1 MNRKTE
7 KRMKNYF
14 IGLAALVA
22 VAIFAT
28 SRASAQELGQTIPTI
43 SVNGSSQLKVQP
55 DEIYI
60 SIKLD
65 ENDTKGKV
73 TLEEQRRNMFA
84 ALKKAGVDAEKQLSV
99 VDMNSSYY
107 RRRGALA
114 VTQYELKVATAEAVS
129 KVFEA
134 LEKAGIPNVNV
145 SRTAYSKMEELR
157 TEARKAAII
166 NAQQRARELAE
177 AVGQSIGACYEINDY
192 TTTTQPVVYRSKVM
206 LANSAS
212 LDAVAEE
219 AEPNV
224 EFEQIVV
231 SYNISAK
238 FLLNLK

>member
-1 MNRKTE
+1 M
-7 KRMKNYF
+7 KRIVIGVFALLAF
-14 IGLAALVA
+14 IT
-22 VAIFAT
+22 FT
-28 SRASAQELGQTIPTI
+28 TTDTSAQELGATIPTV
-43 SVNGSSQLKVQP
+43 SVNGSSQLKVLP

-65 ENDTKGKV
+65 ESDTKGKV

-99 VDMNSSYY
+99 VDMNSSFY

-114 VTQYELKVATAEAVS
+114 VTQYVLKVATAEQVG

-145 SRTAYSKMEELR
+145 TRTAYSKMEELR
-157 TEARKAAII
+157 SEARKAAIV

-192 TTTTQPVVYRSKVM
+192 TTTTQPVVYRSKMM

-212 LDAVAEE
+212 LDAAAEE

-231 SYNISAK
+231 SYNVSAK

>member
-1 MNRKTE
+1 M
-7 KRMKNYF
+7 KRIVIGVFALLAF
-14 IGLAALVA
+14 IT
-22 VAIFAT
+22 FT
-28 SRASAQELGQTIPTI
+28 TTDTTAQELGQTIPTI
-43 SVNGSSQLKVQP
+43 SVNGSSQLKVLP

-60 SIKLD
+60 TIKLD
-65 ENDTKGKV
+65 ESDTKGKV

-84 ALKKAGVDAEKQLSV
+84 ALKKAGVDAEKQLAV

-107 RRRGALA
+107 RRKGSLA
-114 VTQYELKVATAEAVS
+114 VTQYELKVATAEAVR

-145 SRTAYSKMEELR
+145 TRTAYSKMEELR
-157 TEARKAAII
+157 SEARKAAMV

-177 AVGQSIGACYEINDY
+177 AVGQSVGACYEINDY
-192 TTTTQPVVYRSKVM
+192 TTTTQPVVYRSNKLM
-206 LANSAS
+206 MAS
-212 LDAVAEE
+212 GAALDGATEE

-231 SYNISAK
+231 SYNVSAK

>member
-1 MNRKTE
+1 M
-7 KRMKNYF
+7 KRIITGVFALLAF
-14 IGLAALVA
+14 IT
-22 VAIFAT
+22 FT
-28 SRASAQELGQTIPTI
+28 TTDTSAQELGGTIPTV
-43 SVNGSSQLKVQP
+43 SVNGSSQVKVLP

-65 ENDTKGKV
+65 ESDTKGKV
-73 TLEEQRRNMFA
+73 TLEEQRRSMFA

-99 VDMNSSYY
+99 VDMNSSFY

-114 VTQYELKVATAEAVS
+114 VTQYELKVATAEQVG

-145 SRTAYSKMEELR
+145 TRTAYSKMEELR
-157 TEARKAAII
+157 SEARKAAII

-192 TTTTQPVVYRSKVM
+192 TTTTQPVVYRSKMM

-212 LDAVAEE
+212 LDAATEE

-231 SYNISAK
+231 SYNVSAK

>member
-1 MNRKTE
+1 M
-7 KRMKNYF
+7 KRIIFGVVALLTF
-14 IGLAALVA
+14 IA
-22 VAIFAT
+22 FTTTDAT
-28 SRASAQELGQTIPTI
+28 AQELGQTIPTV
-43 SVNGSSQLKVQP
+43 SVNGSAQLKVLP

-60 SIKLD
+60 TIKLD
-65 ENDTKGKV
+65 EGDTKGKV

-84 ALKKAGVDAEKQLSV
+84 ALKKVGVDAEKQLAV
-99 VDMNSSYY
+99 VDMSSSYY

-114 VTQYELKVATAEAVS
+114 VTQYELKVATAEQVG

-134 LEKAGIPNVNV
+134 LEKVGIPNVNV
-145 SRTAYSKMEELR
+145 TRTAYSKMEELR
-157 TEARKAAII
+157 SEARKAAMV

-177 AVGQSIGACYEINDY
+177 AVGQSVGACYEINDY

-206 LANSAS
+206 MANAA
-212 LDAVAEE
+212 LDGVAEE

>member
-1 MNRKTE
+1 
-7 KRMKNYF
+7 MKKIF
-14 IGLAALVA
+14 IGAFALLAFFALASVE
-22 VAIFAT
+22 
-28 SRASAQELGQTIPTI
+28 ASAQELGTPIPMV
-43 SVNGSSQLKVQP
+43 SVNGSAQLKVLP

-65 ENDTKGKV
+65 ESDTKGKV

-84 ALKKAGVDAEKQLSV
+84 ALKKAGVDAEKQLAV

-107 RRRGALA
+107 RRKGSLA

-129 KVFEA
+129 KVFDA

-145 SRTAYSKMEELR
+145 TRTAYSKMEELR
-157 TEARKAAII
+157 SEARKAAII

-192 TTTTQPVVYRSKVM
+192 TTTTQPVVMRSNKLM
-206 LANSAS
+206 MAS
-212 LDAVAEE
+212 GAALDGATEE

-231 SYNISAK
+231 SYNVSAK

>member
-1 MNRKTE
+1 M
-7 KRMKNYF
+7 KRIVIGVFALLAF
-14 IGLAALVA
+14 IT
-22 VAIFAT
+22 FT
-28 SRASAQELGQTIPTI
+28 TTDTSAQELGGTIPTV
-43 SVNGSSQLKVQP
+43 SVNGSSQVKVLP

-65 ENDTKGKV
+65 ESDTKGKV
-73 TLEEQRRNMFA
+73 TLEEQRRSMFA

-99 VDMNSSYY
+99 VDMNSSFY

-114 VTQYELKVATAEAVS
+114 VTQYELKVATAEQVG

-145 SRTAYSKMEELR
+145 TRTAYSKMEELR
-157 TEARKAAII
+157 SEARKAAIV

-192 TTTTQPVVYRSKVM
+192 TTTTQPVVYRSKMM

-212 LDAVAEE
+212 LDAATEE

-231 SYNISAK
+231 SYNVSAK

>member
-1 MNRKTE
+1 M
-7 KRMKNYF
+7 KRIVIGVFALLAF
-14 IGLAALVA
+14 IT
-22 VAIFAT
+22 FT
-28 SRASAQELGQTIPTI
+28 TTDTSAQELGGTIPTV
-43 SVNGSSQLKVQP
+43 SVNGSSQVKVLP

-65 ENDTKGKV
+65 ESDTKGKV
-73 TLEEQRRNMFA
+73 TLEEQRRSMFA

-99 VDMNSSYY
+99 VDMNSSFY

-114 VTQYELKVATAEAVS
+114 VTQYELKVATAEQVG

-145 SRTAYSKMEELR
+145 TRTAYSKMEELR
-157 TEARKAAII
+157 SEARKAAII

-177 AVGQSIGACYEINDY
+177 AVGQSVGACYEINDY
-192 TTTTQPVVYRSKVM
+192 TTTTQPVVYRSNKLM
-206 LANSAS
+206 MAS
-212 LDAVAEE
+212 GAALDGATEE

-231 SYNISAK
+231 SYNVSAK

>member
-1 MNRKTE
+1 M
-7 KRMKNYF
+7 KRIVIGVFALLAF
-14 IGLAALVA
+14 IT
-22 VAIFAT
+22 FT
-28 SRASAQELGQTIPTI
+28 TTDTSAQELGATIPTV
-43 SVNGSSQLKVQP
+43 SVNGSSQLKVLP

-65 ENDTKGKV
+65 ESDTKGKV
-73 TLEEQRRNMFA
+73 TLEEQRRSMFA
-84 ALKKAGVDAEKQLSV
+84 ALKKAGVDTEKQLSV
-99 VDMNSSYY
+99 VDMNSSFY

-114 VTQYELKVATAEAVS
+114 VTQYELKVATAEQVG

-145 SRTAYSKMEELR
+145 TRTAYSKMEELR
-157 TEARKAAII
+157 SEARKAAIV

-192 TTTTQPVVYRSKVM
+192 TTTTQPVVYRSKMM

-212 LDAVAEE
+212 LDAAAEE

-231 SYNISAK
+231 SYNVSAK

>member
-1 MNRKTE
+1 M
-7 KRMKNYF
+7 KRIVIGVFALLAF
-14 IGLAALVA
+14 ITL
-22 VAIFAT
+22 T
-28 SRASAQELGQTIPTI
+28 TTDTSAQELGGTIPTV
-43 SVNGSSQLKVQP
+43 SVNGSSQVKVLP

-65 ENDTKGKV
+65 ESDTKGKV

-99 VDMNSSYY
+99 VDMNSSFY

-114 VTQYELKVATAEAVS
+114 VTQYELKVATAEQVG

-145 SRTAYSKMEELR
+145 TRTAYSKMEELR
-157 TEARKAAII
+157 SEARKAAIV

-192 TTTTQPVVYRSKVM
+192 TTTSQPVVYRSKMM

-212 LDAVAEE
+212 LDAATEE

-231 SYNISAK
+231 SYNVSAK

>member
-7 KRMKNYF
+7 KRMKNFF
-14 IGLAALVA
+14 IGLVALVA
-22 VAIFAT
+22 LIFST
-28 SRASAQELGQTIPTI
+28 PLSAQELGQTIPTI

-84 ALKKAGVDAEKQLSV
+84 ALKRVGVDAEKQLSV

>member
-1 MNRKTE
+1 M
-7 KRMKNYF
+7 KRIITGVFVLLAF
-14 IGLAALVA
+14 ITL
-22 VAIFAT
+22 T
-28 SRASAQELGQTIPTI
+28 TTDTSAQELGGTIPTV
-43 SVNGSSQLKVQP
+43 SVNGSSQLKVSP

-65 ENDTKGKV
+65 ESDTKGKV
-73 TLEEQRRNMFA
+73 TLEEQRRSMFA
-84 ALKKAGVDAEKQLSV
+84 ALKKAGVDGEKQLSV
-99 VDMNSSYY
+99 VDMNSSFY

-114 VTQYELKVATAEAVS
+114 VTQYELKVATAEQVG

-145 SRTAYSKMEELR
+145 TRTAYSKMEELR
-157 TEARKAAII
+157 SEARKAAII

-192 TTTTQPVVYRSKVM
+192 TTMTQPVVYRSKMM

-212 LDAVAEE
+212 LDAAAEE

-231 SYNISAK
+231 SYNVSAK

>member
-1 MNRKTE
+1 M
-7 KRMKNYF
+7 KRIVIGVFALLAF
-14 IGLAALVA
+14 IT
-22 VAIFAT
+22 FT
-28 SRASAQELGQTIPTI
+28 TTDTSAQELGATIPTV
-43 SVNGSSQLKVQP
+43 SVNGSSQVKVLP

-65 ENDTKGKV
+65 ESDTKGKV
-73 TLEEQRRNMFA
+73 TLEEQRRSMFA

-114 VTQYELKVATAEAVS
+114 VTQYELKVATAEQVG

-145 SRTAYSKMEELR
+145 TRTAYSKMEELR
-157 TEARKAAII
+157 SEARKAAIV

-192 TTTTQPVVYRSKVM
+192 TTTTQPVVYRSKMM

-212 LDAVAEE
+212 LDAATEE

-231 SYNISAK
+231 SYNVSAK

>member
-1 MNRKTE
+1 M
-7 KRMKNYF
+7 KRIILGVFALLAF
-14 IGLAALVA
+14 IT
-22 VAIFAT
+22 FTTTDAT
-28 SRASAQELGQTIPTI
+28 AQELGQTIPTI
-43 SVNGSSQLKVQP
+43 SVNGSSQLKVLP

-60 SIKLD
+60 TIKLD
-65 ENDTKGKV
+65 ESDTKGKV

-99 VDMNSSYY
+99 VDMNSSFY

-114 VTQYELKVATAEAVS
+114 VTQYELKIATAEQVG

-145 SRTAYSKMEELR
+145 TRTAYSKMEELR
-157 TEARKAAII
+157 SEARKAAII

-177 AVGQSIGACYEINDY
+177 AVGQSVGACYEINDY
-192 TTTTQPVVYRSKVM
+192 TTTTQPVVYRSNKLM
-206 LANSAS
+206 MAS
-212 LDAVAEE
+212 GAALDGATEE

-231 SYNISAK
+231 SYNVSAK

>member
-1 MNRKTE
+1 M
-7 KRMKNYF
+7 KRIVIGVFALLAF
-14 IGLAALVA
+14 IT
-22 VAIFAT
+22 FT
-28 SRASAQELGQTIPTI
+28 TTDTSAQELGGTIPTV
-43 SVNGSSQLKVQP
+43 SVNGSSQLKVSP

-65 ENDTKGKV
+65 ESDTKGKV
-73 TLEEQRRNMFA
+73 TLEEQRRSMFA

-99 VDMNSSYY
+99 VDMNSSFY

-114 VTQYELKVATAEAVS
+114 VTQYELKVATAEQVG

-145 SRTAYSKMEELR
+145 TRTAYSKMEELR
-157 TEARKAAII
+157 SEARKAAIV

-177 AVGQSIGACYEINDY
+177 AIGQSIGACYEINDY
-192 TTTTQPVVYRSKVM
+192 TTTTQPVVYRSKMM

-212 LDAVAEE
+212 LDAAAEE

-231 SYNISAK
+231 SYNVSAK

>member
-1 MNRKTE
+1 M
-7 KRMKNYF
+7 KRIITGVFALLAF
-14 IGLAALVA
+14 IT
-22 VAIFAT
+22 FT
-28 SRASAQELGQTIPTI
+28 TTDTSAQELGGTIPTV
-43 SVNGSSQLKVQP
+43 SVNGSSQVKVLP

-65 ENDTKGKV
+65 ESDTKGKV
-73 TLEEQRRNMFA
+73 TLEEQRRSMFA

-99 VDMNSSYY
+99 VDMNSSFY

-114 VTQYELKVATAEAVS
+114 VTQYELKVATAEQVG

-145 SRTAYSKMEELR
+145 TRTAYSKMEELR
-157 TEARKAAII
+157 SEARKAAIV

-192 TTTTQPVVYRSKVM
+192 TTTTQPVVYRSKMM

-212 LDAVAEE
+212 LDAATEE

-231 SYNISAK
+231 SYNVSAK

>member
-1 MNRKTE
+1 
-7 KRMKNYF
+7 MKNYF
-14 IGLAALVA
+14 WGLAALVA

-43 SVNGSSQLKVQP
+43 SVNGSSQLNVLP
-55 DEIYI
+55 DDIYI

-114 VTQYELKVATAEAVS
+114 VTQYDLKVGTAEAVS

-192 TTTTQPVVYRSKVM
+192 TTTTQPVIYRSKVM

-212 LDAVAEE
+212 LDTVAEE

-231 SYNISAK
+231 SYNLSAK

>member
-1 MNRKTE
+1 M
-7 KRMKNYF
+7 KRIVIGVFALLAF
-14 IGLAALVA
+14 ITL
-22 VAIFAT
+22 T
-28 SRASAQELGQTIPTI
+28 TTDTSAQELGGTIPTV
-43 SVNGSSQLKVQP
+43 SVNGSSQLKVSP

-65 ENDTKGKV
+65 ESDTKGKV
-73 TLEEQRRNMFA
+73 TLEEQRRSMFA

-99 VDMNSSYY
+99 VDVNSSFY

-114 VTQYELKVATAEAVS
+114 VTQYELKVATAEQVG

-145 SRTAYSKMEELR
+145 TRTAYSKMEELR
-157 TEARKAAII
+157 SEARKAAIV

-192 TTTTQPVVYRSKVM
+192 TTATQPVVYRSKMM

-212 LDAVAEE
+212 LDATTEE

-231 SYNISAK
+231 SYNVSAK

>member
-1 MNRKTE
+1 
-7 KRMKNYF
+7 MKQIILGVFALLTF
-14 IGLAALVA
+14 IA
-22 VAIFAT
+22 FT
-28 SRASAQELGQTIPTI
+28 TTNASAQELGQTIPTV
-43 SVNGSSQLKVQP
+43 SVNGSAQLKVLP

-60 SIKLD
+60 SIKLN
-65 ENDTKGKV
+65 ESDTKGKV

-107 RRRGALA
+107 RRKGALA
-114 VTQYELKVATAEAVS
+114 VTQYELKASTAEAVG

-145 SRTAYSKMEELR
+145 TRTAYSKMEELR
-157 TEARKAAII
+157 SEARKAAMV

-177 AVGQSIGACYEINDY
+177 AVGQSVGACYEINDY
-192 TTTTQPVVYRSKVM
+192 TTTSQPVVYRSKVM
-206 LANSAS
+206 MANSAS
-212 LDAVAEE
+212 LDAATEE

-224 EFEQIVV
+224 EFEQIVIN
-231 SYNISAK
+231 YNVSAK

>member
-1 MNRKTE
+1 M
-7 KRMKNYF
+7 KRIITGVFALLAF
-14 IGLAALVA
+14 IT
-22 VAIFAT
+22 FT
-28 SRASAQELGQTIPTI
+28 TTDTSAQELGATIPTV
-43 SVNGSSQLKVQP
+43 SVNGSSQVKVLP

-65 ENDTKGKV
+65 ESDTKGKV
-73 TLEEQRRNMFA
+73 TLEEQRRSMFA
-84 ALKKAGVDAEKQLSV
+84 ALKKAGVDAEKQLSM
-99 VDMNSSYY
+99 VDMNSSFY

-114 VTQYELKVATAEAVS
+114 VTQYELKVATAEQVG

-145 SRTAYSKMEELR
+145 TRTAYSKMEGLR
-157 TEARKAAII
+157 SEARKAAIV

-212 LDAVAEE
+212 LDAATEE

-231 SYNISAK
+231 SYNVSAK

>member
-1 MNRKTE
+1 M
-7 KRMKNYF
+7 KRIIIGVFALLAF
-14 IGLAALVA
+14 IT
-22 VAIFAT
+22 FT
-28 SRASAQELGQTIPTI
+28 TTDTSAQELGGTIPTV
-43 SVNGSSQLKVQP
+43 SVNGSSQVKVLP

-65 ENDTKGKV
+65 ESDTKGKV
-73 TLEEQRRNMFA
+73 TLEEQRRSMFA

-99 VDMNSSYY
+99 VDMNSSFY

-114 VTQYELKVATAEAVS
+114 VTQYELKVATAEQVG

-145 SRTAYSKMEELR
+145 TRTAYSKMEELR
-157 TEARKAAII
+157 SEARKAAII

-192 TTTTQPVVYRSKVM
+192 TTTTQPVVYRSKMM

-212 LDAVAEE
+212 LDAAAEE

-231 SYNISAK
+231 SYNVSAK

>member
-1 MNRKTE
+1 M
-7 KRMKNYF
+7 KRIIF
-14 IGLAALVA
+14 GA
-22 VAIFAT
+22 VALLTFIAFT
-28 SRASAQELGQTIPTI
+28 TTDASAQELGQTIPTV
-43 SVNGSSQLKVQP
+43 SVNGSAQLKVLP

-65 ENDTKGKV
+65 EGDTKGKV

-84 ALKKAGVDAEKQLSV
+84 ALKKVGVDAEKQLAV
-99 VDMNSSYY
+99 VDMSSSYY

-114 VTQYELKVATAEAVS
+114 VTQYELKVATAEQVG

-134 LEKAGIPNVNV
+134 LEKVGIPNVNV
-145 SRTAYSKMEELR
+145 TRTAYSKMEELR
-157 TEARKAAII
+157 SEARKAAMV

-177 AVGQSIGACYEINDY
+177 AVGQSVGACYEINDY
-192 TTTTQPVVYRSKVM
+192 TTTTQPVVYRSKALM
-206 LANSAS
+206 ANAA
-212 LDAVAEE
+212 LDGVAEE

>member
-1 MNRKTE
+1 M
-7 KRMKNYF
+7 KRIITGVFALLAF
-14 IGLAALVA
+14 IT
-22 VAIFAT
+22 FT
-28 SRASAQELGQTIPTI
+28 TTDTSAQELGETIPTV
-43 SVNGSSQLKVQP
+43 SVNGSAQLKVLP

-60 SIKLD
+60 TSKLD
-65 ENDTKGKV
+65 ESDTKGKV
-73 TLEEQRRNMFA
+73 TLEEQRRSMFA

-99 VDMNSSYY
+99 VDMNSSFY

-114 VTQYELKVATAEAVS
+114 VTQYELKVATAEAVG

-145 SRTAYSKMEELR
+145 TRTADSKMEELR
-157 TEARKAAII
+157 SEARKAAII

-192 TTTTQPVVYRSKVM
+192 TTTSQPVVMRSKVM
-206 LANSAS
+206 MANATM
-212 LDAVAEE
+212 LDGATAE

-224 EFEQIVV
+224 EFEQIVIN
-231 SYNISAK
+231 YNVSAK

>member
-1 MNRKTE
+1 M
-7 KRMKNYF
+7 KRVF
-14 IGLAALVA
+14 FA
-22 VAIFAT
+22 VAIAAMMIL
-28 SRASAQELGQTIPTI
+28 SSVAASAQNVPITPTV
-43 SVNGSSQLKVQP
+43 SVNGSAQIKVTP
-55 DEIYI
+55 DVIYL

-65 ENDTKGKV
+65 ESDTKGKV

-145 SRTAYSKMEELR
+145 TRTAYSKMEELR
-157 TEARKAAII
+157 SEARKAAIV

-192 TTTTQPVVYRSKVM
+192 TTTTQPVVYRSKMM

-212 LDAVAEE
+212 LDAATEE

-231 SYNISAK
+231 SYNVSAK

>member
-1 MNRKTE
+1 M
-7 KRMKNYF
+7 KRIVIGVFALLAF
-14 IGLAALVA
+14 IT
-22 VAIFAT
+22 FT
-28 SRASAQELGQTIPTI
+28 TTDTTAQELGQTIPTI
-43 SVNGSSQLKVQP
+43 SVNGSSQLKVLP

-60 SIKLD
+60 TIKLD
-65 ENDTKGKV
+65 ESDTKGKV

-84 ALKKAGVDAEKQLSV
+84 ALKKAGVDAEKQLAV
-99 VDMNSSYY
+99 VDMNSSFY

-114 VTQYELKVATAEAVS
+114 VTQYELKVATAEAVG

-145 SRTAYSKMEELR
+145 TRTAYSKMEELR
-157 TEARKAAII
+157 SEARKAAIV

-177 AVGQSIGACYEINDY
+177 AVGQSVGACYEINDY
-192 TTTTQPVVYRSKVM
+192 TTTTQPVVYRSKMM

-212 LDAVAEE
+212 LDAATEE

-231 SYNISAK
+231 NYNVSAK